1 MVKIKARRGQFLVL
15 TAFLVV
21 VVLSSA
27 IVLSYKRIQENQ
39 NIEPVVISSKLVDLH
54 NSLNEMLSFTVGYYG
69 SLIQVTGDLAYAQEK
84 TQAYLESGLQ
94 SISRSNIDWGT
105 SFNLTTPPSPL
116 KNPNIHTDWFVKS
129 SKTEGDITIKYD
141 IPSLGLKGVE
151 FKTYVALNVE
161 ILETSGGNAK
171 VKITKDY
178 DRIDLSLLRSNF
190 RFFKYASN
198 QWDYKDL
205 ESDPTIT
212 TSGEYL
218 VPIPAGIYA
227 NAYNLQV
234 VDNRGLMVAAGY
246 VKGEGFENK
255 PTTSYEFSF
264 KWPNEHDS
272 LSNDTPIVVEL
283 HQDGS
288 LWWMGENIL
297 PFSEKPI
304 PPVPVKGIHVN
315 GTNQLNVTAE
325 VPFQVEDWGSNYQ
338 VPYGIASANTI
349 FNENCMIVFL
359 VNHNVKNVTIWW
371 DGRDNA
377 TQPIT
382 ATKNLYFTD
391 QPDWDPISLVS
402 RRLSNGII
410 TLDFRLGD
418 DGHSSGDHI
427 QASTATGSY
436 VNTTTRYLRIND
448 ENPIYGAPESY
459 IIYNGIVRDIIQQEP
474 EYPQRTLPF
483 FSPSSNTAGTGGP
496 WTTPVYAYAND
507 ALRATAAANG
517 LQQIYHGYNIAL
529 NSGNKVT
536 RVRVRLDAFCS
547 SVNQYI
553 KLEVS
558 TDGGVSWLATPY
570 TTPNLPSS
578 EATYWV
584 DVTGWTTWNPIMVN
598 GNNLQVRVT
607 SVRTAGTIYLDWVPV
622 EVTYSAC
629 PDLYTHLVITL
640 PAKANYYTYKL
651 RTIFLETTLTRNIN
665 NLQILSLAVNSAN
678 PVAGTQYTEDDIDG
692 GLPGVST
699 GTLITDGDPLD
710 YAPHWSEFRDVSNNC
725 VGTFFTNTNNDQLF
739 YFNTPTRNTG
749 AIEIASKN
757 IYLRPVRSTLPVNGL
772 QSATD
777 LTWNGAIAVSGT
789 GQGRNTVYYPG
800 SSPTGLWILVEKLP
814 TITVK

>member
-105 SFNLTTPPSPL
+105 SFELTTPPSPL
-116 KNPNIHTDWFVKS
+116 ENPNIHTDWFVKS

-264 KWPNEHDS
+264 TWPNEHNS
-272 LSNDTPIVVEL
+272 LSDDTPIVVEL

-304 PPVPVKGIHVN
+304 PPVPVKGIHVSQ
-315 GTNQLNVTAE
+315 TNQLDVTAE

-338 VPYGIASANTI
+338 VPYGIASAKTI

-359 VNHNVKNVTIWW
+359 VNHNVKKVTIWW
-371 DGRDNA
+371 DGRDIA
-377 TQPIT
+377 TQPST
-382 ATKNLYFTD
+382 ATTNLYFLNDDAPNRKLT
-391 QPDWDPISLVS
+391 
-402 RRLSNGII
+402 NGII
-410 TLDFRLGD
+410 QLDFRLYD
-418 DGHSSGDHI
+418 LNNYI
-427 QASTATGSY
+427 AASTLPTPSSVTTETRFFKINTRDSY
-436 VNTTTRYLRIND
+436 
-448 ENPIYGAPESY
+448 YGAPESY
-459 IIYNGIVRDIIQQEP
+459 IIYKGIVRDIIQQEP
-474 EYPQRTLPF
+474 EYI
-483 FSPSSNTAGTGGP
+483 GG
-496 WTTPVYAYAND
+496 
-507 ALRATAAANG
+507 
-517 LQQIYHGYNIAL
+517 I
-529 NSGNKVT
+529 
-536 RVRVRLDAFCS
+536 
-547 SVNQYI
+547 
-553 KLEVS
+553 VS
-558 TDGGVSWLATPY
+558 
-570 TTPNLPSS
+570 
-578 EATYWV
+578 
-584 DVTGWTTWNPIMVN
+584 
-598 GNNLQVRVT
+598 
-607 SVRTAGTIYLDWVPV
+607 
-622 EVTYSAC
+622 C

-640 PAKANYYTYKL
+640 PAKANYYTFKA
-651 RTIFLETTLTRNIN
+651 RAVFLSTSSRSLTAFELLQMRVTSPTSLSTASTESNIN
-665 NLQILSLAVNSAN
+665 RSVVPSGV
-678 PVAGTQYTEDDIDG
+678 PEESSGTPIIDG
-692 GLPGVST
+692 TPDS
-699 GTLITDGDPLD
+699 D
-710 YAPHWSEFRDVSNNC
+710 YDPHWSQFRVGNLCAGVIFTNSNNEA
-725 VGTFFTNTNNDQLF
+725 VFTFNDGSPTGLARGVIEVITGTRDIF
-739 YFNTPTRNTG
+739 
-749 AIEIASKN
+749 
-757 IYLRPVRSTLPVNGL
+757 LRPIRT
-772 QSATD
+772 SAAPPATQYQVTGYTAEKD
-777 LTWNGAIAVSGT
+777 LKWSGAVALNDSS
-789 GQGRNTVYYPG
+789 NSYDTVYYPG

>member
-105 SFNLTTPPSPL
+105 SFELTTPPSPL

-264 KWPNEHDS
+264 TWPNEHNS
-272 LSNDTPIVVEL
+272 LSDDTPIVVEL

-304 PPVPVKGIHVN
+304 PPVPVKGIHVSQ
-315 GTNQLNVTAE
+315 TNQLDVTAE

-338 VPYGIASANTI
+338 VPYGIASAKTI

-359 VNHNVKNVTIWW
+359 VNHNVKKVTIWW
-371 DGRDNA
+371 DGRDIA
-377 TQPIT
+377 TQPST
-382 ATKNLYFTD
+382 ATTNLYFLNDDAPNRKLT
-391 QPDWDPISLVS
+391 
-402 RRLSNGII
+402 NGII
-410 TLDFRLGD
+410 QLDFRLYD
-418 DGHSSGDHI
+418 LNNYI
-427 QASTATGSY
+427 AASTLPTPSSVTTVTRFFKINTRDSY
-436 VNTTTRYLRIND
+436 
-448 ENPIYGAPESY
+448 YGAPESY
-459 IIYNGIVRDIIQQEP
+459 IIYKGIVRDIIQQEP
-474 EYPQRTLPF
+474 EYI
-483 FSPSSNTAGTGGP
+483 GG
-496 WTTPVYAYAND
+496 
-507 ALRATAAANG
+507 
-517 LQQIYHGYNIAL
+517 I
-529 NSGNKVT
+529 
-536 RVRVRLDAFCS
+536 
-547 SVNQYI
+547 
-553 KLEVS
+553 VS
-558 TDGGVSWLATPY
+558 
-570 TTPNLPSS
+570 
-578 EATYWV
+578 
-584 DVTGWTTWNPIMVN
+584 
-598 GNNLQVRVT
+598 
-607 SVRTAGTIYLDWVPV
+607 
-622 EVTYSAC
+622 C

-640 PAKANYYTYKL
+640 PAKANYYTFKA
-651 RTIFLETTLTRNIN
+651 RAVFLSTSSRTLTDFQLLQMRVTSLNPPSPATRRTEGNIDVGVPVESSSTP
-665 NLQILSLAVNSAN
+665 ILD
-678 PVAGTQYTEDDIDG
+678 GTPAADHD
-692 GLPGVST
+692 
-699 GTLITDGDPLD
+699 
-710 YAPHWSEFRDVSNNC
+710 PHWSQFRDSSYRCAGVLLTNSNS
-725 VGTFFTNTNNDQLF
+725 DALF
-739 YFNTPTRNTG
+739 QFNSEATADSARG
-749 AIEIASKN
+749 AIEVDGTNRDIF
-757 IYLRPVRSTLPVNGL
+757 LQPVRFTHS
-772 QSATD
+772 
-777 LTWNGAIAVSGT
+777 VSGYT
-789 GQGRNTVYYPG
+789 AAHDLIWSGAVTLNDSSNSYDTVYYNPG
-800 SSPTGLWILVEKLP
+800 SNPTGLWILVEKLP
-814 TITVK
+814 TIIVK